1 MFLAGHGIDYHGEA
15 VTILVLSVS
24 LALLALTPQQETR
37 PVPNDSMAV
46 GARGCLKGRVFTA
59 TSVIEHE
66 GALRGPDITGR
77 RFRINGK
84 KEITNL
90 VKQHNGHLVEVTGI
104 VRKADLSGEGVGFKV
119 GGARVVIG
127 AQGTNPAAQNRPPAP
142 PTIPTMDALSVVFV
156 QDHCPFQ

>member
-1 MFLAGHGIDYHGEA
+1 MTNL
-15 VTILVLSVS
+15 LLSVA
-24 LALLALTPQQETR
+24 LALLVFTPQQETR
-37 PVPNDSMAV
+37 PVPKDSMAV

-84 KEITNL
+84 KDITNL
-90 VKQHNGHLVEVTGI
+90 VKQHNGHQVEVTGI
-104 VRKADLSGEGVGFKV
+104 VRKSDLQDEGVGFKV
-119 GGARVVIG
+119 GGARIVIG

-142 PTIPTMDALSVVFV
+142 PSIPTMDALTVVFV

>member
-1 MFLAGHGIDYHGEA
+1 MTNLLLL
-15 VTILVLSVS
+15 VT
-24 LALLALTPQQETR
+24 LALLASAPQQEVR
-37 PVPNDSMAV
+37 PVPKDSMAV

-66 GALRGPDITGR
+66 GALRGPDITGL

-84 KEITNL
+84 KDITNL
-90 VKQHNGHLVEVTGI
+90 VKEHNGHLVEITGI
-104 VRKADLSGEGVGFKV
+104 VRKADLSNEGVGFKV

-142 PTIPTMDALSVVFV
+142 PTIPTMDALTLVFV
-156 QDHCPFQ
+156 EDHCPFQ

>member
-1 MFLAGHGIDYHGEA
+1 M
-15 VTILVLSVS
+15 TILLLPLA
-24 LALLALTPQQETR
+24 LALLTITLEQETR
-37 PVPNDSMAV
+37 PVPKDSMAV

-84 KEITNL
+84 KALTDL
-90 VKQHNGHLVEVTGI
+90 VKAHDGHQVEITGI
-104 VRKADLSGEGVGFKV
+104 VRKADLSDEGVGFKV

-127 AQGTNPAAQNRPPAP
+127 AQGTNPAARNTPAAPPA
-142 PTIPTMDALSVVFV
+142 IPTMDALTLVFV
-156 QDHCPFQ
+156 QDQCPFH